1 MSDALQDV
9 AVMAAPGRYLT
20 FHLGSSRYA
29 VSVTDVHTVIRMVPV
44 TSVPLM
50 PAHVRGVI
58 NLRGAVIAVID
69 LRAKF
74 RMPEIEYNDRAC
86 ILVFDLGA
94 GSAGNRLLGV
104 IVDAVDDVV
113 VLAASHI
120 EPTPDFAS
128 QVDVR
133 YLLGVA
139 TMSESVFAILNIK
152 NILAVDGSLSLPSI

>member
-1 MSDALQDV
+1 MNTAHDDAVLT
-9 AVMAAPGRYLT
+9 ATPGRYLT
-20 FHLGSSRYA
+20 FHLGSARYA

-50 PAHVRGVI
+50 PPHVRGVI

-74 RMPEIEYNDRAC
+74 CMPEIEYNDRAC
-86 ILVFDLGA
+86 ILVFDLGVGA
-94 GSAGNRLLGV
+94 PGNRLLGV
-104 IVDAVDDVV
+104 IVDAVDDVL
-113 VLAASHI
+113 VLSANQI

-128 QVDVR
+128 QVDAR

-139 TMSESVFAILNIK
+139 TVSDSVFAILNIK
-152 NILAVDGSLSLPSI
+152 TILAVDGSLSLPSI